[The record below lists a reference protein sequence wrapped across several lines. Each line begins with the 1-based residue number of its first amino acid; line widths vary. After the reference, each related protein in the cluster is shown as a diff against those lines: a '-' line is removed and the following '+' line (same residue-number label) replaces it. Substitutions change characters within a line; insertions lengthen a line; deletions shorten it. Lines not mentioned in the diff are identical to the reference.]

1 MAIKYRS
8 YAGLPL
14 VLTVEDLMSVLQIGR
29 NAAYELVCSGAIG
42 SFRIGK
48 QIRITKES
56 VKKYLETM
64 DAHETQQAVGV
75 FDLQATATIRR
86 ST

>member
-1 MAIKYRS
+1 MATKYRS
-8 YAGLPL
+8 YAELPL
-14 VLTVEDLMSVLQIGR
+14 VLTVEDLMPVLLIGR
-29 NAAYELVCSGAIG
+29 NAAYELVRSGAIE

-64 DAHETQQAVGV
+64 VALEAQ
-75 FDLQATATIRR
+75 RR

>member
-1 MAIKYRS
+1 MATKYRS
-8 YAGLPL
+8 YTELPL
-14 VLTVEDLMSVLQIGR
+14 VLTVEDLMPVLLIGR
-29 NAAYELVCSGAIG
+29 NAAYELVRSGAIE

-64 DAHETQQAVGV
+64 AALEAQ
-75 FDLQATATIRR
+75 RR

>member
-1 MAIKYRS
+1 MATNYRS
-8 YAGLPL
+8 YAELPL
-14 VLTVEDLMSVLQIGR
+14 VLTVEDLMPVLLIGR
-29 NAAYELVCSGAIG
+29 NAAYELVRSGAIE

-64 DAHETQQAVGV
+64 VALEAQ
-75 FDLQATATIRR
+75 RR

>member
-1 MAIKYRS
+1 MATKYRS

-29 NAAYELVCSGAIG
+29 NAAYDLIRSGAIE

-48 QIRITKES
+48 QIRITKAS

-64 DAHETQQAVGV
+64 DAHETQQVIDL
-75 FDLQATATIRR
+75 FDIQATATIRR

>member
-1 MAIKYRS
+1 MATKYRS
-8 YAGLPL
+8 YTELPL
-14 VLTVEDLMSVLQIGR
+14 VLTVEDLMPVLLIGR
-29 NAAYELVCSGAIG
+29 NAAYELVRSGAIE

-64 DAHETQQAVGV
+64 AAFESQ
-75 FDLQATATIRR
+75 RR

>member
-1 MAIKYRS
+1 MATKYRS
-8 YAGLPL
+8 YTELPL
-14 VLTVEDLMSVLQIGR
+14 VLTVEDLMPVLLIGR
-29 NAAYELVCSGAIG
+29 NAAYELVRSGAIE

-64 DAHETQQAVGV
+64 A
-75 FDLQATATIRR
+75 DLEAKRK

>member
-1 MAIKYRS
+1 MATKYRS
-8 YAGLPL
+8 YTDLPL
-14 VLTVEDLMSVLQIGR
+14 VLTVEDLMPVLLIGR
-29 NAAYELVCSGAIG
+29 NAAYELVRSGAIE

-56 VKKYLETM
+56 VKKYLEIM
-64 DAHETQQAVGV
+64 
-75 FDLQATATIRR
+75 ATLEAQRR

>member
-1 MAIKYRS
+1 MATKYRS
-8 YAGLPL
+8 YTELPL
-14 VLTVEDLMSVLQIGR
+14 VLTVEDLMPVLLIGR
-29 NAAYELVCSGAIG
+29 NATYELVRSGAIE

-64 DAHETQQAVGV
+64 AALEAQ
-75 FDLQATATIRR
+75 RR
-86 ST
+86 LT

>member
-1 MAIKYRS
+1 MTTKYRS
-8 YAGLPL
+8 FTGLPL

-29 NAAYELVCSGAIG
+29 NTAYKLIRSGAIE
-42 SFRIGK
+42 SFRIRK

-64 DAHETQQAVGV
+64 AALEAK
-75 FDLQATATIRR
+75 RR

>member
-1 MAIKYRS
+1 MATKDRS
-8 YAGLPL
+8 YTELPL
-14 VLTVEDLMSVLQIGR
+14 VLTVEDLMPVLLIGR
-29 NAAYELVCSGAIG
+29 NAAYELVRSGAIE

-64 DAHETQQAVGV
+64 
-75 FDLQATATIRR
+75 ATLEAQRR

>member
-1 MAIKYRS
+1 MATKYRS
-8 YAGLPL
+8 YAELPL
-14 VLTVEDLMSVLQIGR
+14 VLTVEDLMPVLLIGR
-29 NAAYELVCSGAIG
+29 NAAYELVRSGAIE

-64 DAHETQQAVGV
+64 VALEAQ
-75 FDLQATATIRR
+75 RR
-86 ST
+86 SI